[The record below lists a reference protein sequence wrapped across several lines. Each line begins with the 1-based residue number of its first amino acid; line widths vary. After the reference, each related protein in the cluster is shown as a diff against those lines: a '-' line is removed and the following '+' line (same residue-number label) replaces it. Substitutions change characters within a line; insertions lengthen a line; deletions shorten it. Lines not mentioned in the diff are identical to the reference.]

1 MAYPTRRR
9 LLLRTGRSR
18 RMTRL
23 LKAKIKRIY
32 NSARKAECCKPA
44 MGFQITTRELDRVTV
59 VDAVGR
65 LTLSDSRTQ
74 LRDLIYVLSGNG
86 HKKFLLNLEGVDFI
100 DSDGMGE
107 LVRCYSSVRQ
117 RGGEMKLVHL
127 NKHVQNLF
135 QLTRLNTLFEIY
147 SEEQVAL
154 QAFRGRT

>member
-1 MAYPTRRR
+1 
-9 LLLRTGRSR
+9 
-18 RMTRL
+18 
-23 LKAKIKRIY
+23 
-32 NSARKAECCKPA
+32 

-74 LRDLIYVLSGNG
+74 LRDLIYVLSSNG
-86 HKKFLLNLEGVDFI
+86 HKKFLLNLAGVDFI

-117 RGGEMKLVHL
+117 SGGEIKLMHL
-127 NKHVQNLF
+127 NQHAQNLF
-135 QLTRLNTLFEIY
+135 HITRLNTLFEIY

-154 QAFRGRT
+154 QAFRGRA